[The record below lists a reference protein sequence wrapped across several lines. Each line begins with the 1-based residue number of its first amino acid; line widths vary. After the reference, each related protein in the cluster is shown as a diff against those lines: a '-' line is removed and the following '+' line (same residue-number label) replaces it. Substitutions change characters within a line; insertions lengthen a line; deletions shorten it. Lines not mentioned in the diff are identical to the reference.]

1 MKVVNTQVE
10 NSIVNNKKEGT
21 LVPSFVLFELK
32 QGICYPGFEARA
44 CEDAIGYGKN
54 YCFVLDGASCLSGKN
69 IVDPV
74 SDSAWMAGKLR
85 DGLCALLDQAGPRP
99 TRQLLR
105 QVVAQVREEYV
116 QALQSAGSEAPED
129 SPSAAFALFRQRDD
143 KLEFFGIGDCVGVAK
158 LPDGRDFHARDN
170 ILPKLDSQVLKQMK
184 QLHLRTGASMT
195 EAKKACNDLL
205 IQNRCL
211 RNKPEG
217 YWILD
222 LVTDDGICNARE
234 EAWEL
239 TEPVC
244 VGAFSDGFS
253 QLTDVFGHY
262 GNYTAV
268 FDAMRENNLEEMF
281 QTLCALQNAD
291 PACNAYP
298 RFKHRDDTSAL
309 WGVFRPEKQ

>member
-1 MKVVNTQVE
+1 M
-10 NSIVNNKKEGT
+10 
-21 LVPSFVLFELK
+21 FELK
-32 QGICYPGFEARA
+32 QGICYPGSEARI

-69 IVDPV
+69 IVDPI
-74 SDSAWMAGKLR
+74 SDSAWMTGKIR
-85 DGLCALLDQAGPRP
+85 DGLCALLDQGDPRP

-116 QALQSAGSEAPED
+116 QALRSTGSDAPKD
-129 SPSAAFALFRQRDD
+129 SPSAGFALFRQRDG

-158 LPDGRDFHARDN
+158 LPDSRDFYA
-170 ILPKLDSQVLKQMK
+170 LDSNLPRLDNQVLEQMK
-184 QLHLRTGASMT
+184 QIHLRTGASMR

-211 RNKPEG
+211 RNKPGG

-222 LVTDDGICNARE
+222 LLTDDGICNARE

-239 TEPVC
+239 TEPVY

-262 GNYTAV
+262 QNYKAL
-268 FDAMRENNLEEMF
+268 FEAMQENDLEEMF

-291 PACNAYP
+291 PDCTAYP

-309 WGVFRPEKQ
+309 WGIFLPEKQ